1 MASAKP
7 RQRRILDLLARD
19 GYESINEMASRLG
32 VSPMTVRRDLSELED
47 EGLIRRTHGGAVSE
61 TLGQVDLA
69 YSARRS
75 QHARAKRQIGAAA
88 AQFVRPGDVIFLDAG
103 TTVLAMTE
111 FLAAIRPLTVVTHSL
126 SVVERLSGREGIDVF
141 LLGGKVRRDLMS
153 VVGYRT
159 EEHLASFRIDT
170 SFLGTGG
177 LDPERGLTHSTVD
190 EIPIKKLAARIAGQV
205 IVLAD
210 RTKIGRKGLVYYLG
224 LDAINMWICDGKDR
238 ADVHHYRR
246 RAAAG
251 PASGGGPATLGEELA
266 SGTAA
271 PAQR

>member
-1 MASAKP
+1 MASANP
-7 RQRRILDLLARD
+7 RHRQILDLLARD

-32 VSPMTVRRDLSELED
+32 VSPMTVRRDLNELED
-47 EGLIRRTHGGAVSE
+47 GGLIRRTHGGAVSE
-61 TLGQVDLA
+61 RVGQVDLA
-69 YSARRS
+69 YAARRS

-88 AQFVRPGDVIFLDAG
+88 AQLVRPGDVVFLDAG

-111 FLAAIRPLTVVTHSL
+111 FLAATGPLTVVTHSL
-126 SVVERLSGREGIDVF
+126 TVVERLSGREGIDVF

-153 VVGYRT
+153 VVGYRA

-177 LDPERGLTHSTVD
+177 FDPERGLTHSTVD

-224 LDAINMWICDGKDR
+224 LDEIDVWICDGKDR
-238 ADVHHYRR
+238 ADVRHYRR
-246 RAAAG
+246 RATAA
-251 PASGGGPATLGEELA
+251 PPDGGGPAVLGEDPAGE
-266 SGTAA
+266 TAA
-271 PAQR
+271 SAPR